1 MSELTKELVELVWG
15 TKSSPGLSDTIFC
28 RWTQGTLAGLSL
40 PAPLPLSRERLA
52 VTPLAPASTL
62 ACPALCLSSRARL
75 RNWTFWKL
83 CAYPGGRGRVGERLQ
98 LSSRDPKLLCP
109 SLGCPSAG
117 EEEGG
122 RAALCDT
129 EGVPSAV
136 GSISQEVAWA
146 PESFPPNKALLLVF
160 GLIWREGSPQERQ
173 SG

>member
-1 MSELTKELVELVWG
+1 MGHEEQ
-15 TKSSPGLSDTIFC
+15 P
-28 RWTQGTLAGLSL
+28 RSL
-40 PAPLPLSRERLA
+40 RHHLLPLDARYPGRALTSSA
-52 VTPLAPASTL
+52 APLAPGASGCDFPRASQHPRVPRTL
-62 ACPALCLSSRARL
+62 SQFPCPAQELDFLETLRL
-75 RNWTFWKL
+75 PW
-83 CAYPGGRGRVGERLQ
+83 GERASRREVQ
-98 LSSRDPKLLCP
+98 LSSRDPELLCP